1 MKILRIIDKKM
12 ELAEYIKII
21 KKEQKTILRAGAL
34 TAFFALIFS
43 TYAYSGYEASVSL
56 FLTKSGTQQTD
67 EFKYDG
73 YYALES
79 GEIISDNI
87 EKWLKSPQIVSEI
100 YSEARMDPDFK
111 NIKNYKKKFTANK
124 MSNQYVEVSFETE
137 SAESAEKISSA
148 IDRVLNRKMNELSAE
163 SGEEISFSIEET
175 DPVIVEKRPDL
186 PLNIFTGLLSGL
198 FLGTFF
204 IFLKRYLDKVK

>member
-1 MKILRIIDKKM
+1 M
-12 ELAEYIKII
+12 ELAEYIRII
-21 KKEQKTILRAGAL
+21 KKEQKTILKAGAL

-43 TYAYSGYEASVSL
+43 TYAYTGYEASVSL

-79 GEIISDNI
+79 GEIVSDNI
-87 EKWLKSPQIVSEI
+87 EKWLKSPQVVSEI
-100 YSEARMDPDFK
+100 YSEARMDPGFR

-124 MSNQYVEVSFETE
+124 MSNQYVEVSFETD

-148 IDRVLNRKMNELSAE
+148 INRVIKRKMNEMSAE
-163 SGEEISFSIEET
+163 SEEEISFSVKET
-175 DPVIVEKRPDL
+175 DPVIIEKKSNL
-186 PLNIFTGLLSGL
+186 PLNVFAGLFSGL

-204 IFLKRYLDKVK
+204 VFLKRYLNKAK